1 MSSWDL
7 IYVAITIGLLGL
19 TLLMIRAFDRM

>member
-7 IYVAITIGLLGL
+7 IYVAITILLLGL